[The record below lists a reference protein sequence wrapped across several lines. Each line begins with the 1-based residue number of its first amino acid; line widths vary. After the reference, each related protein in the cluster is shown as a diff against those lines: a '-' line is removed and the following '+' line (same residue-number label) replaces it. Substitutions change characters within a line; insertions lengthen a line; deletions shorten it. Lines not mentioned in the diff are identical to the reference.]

1 MTRYFI
7 TFITLLMALATLPS
21 HAQELTKAE
30 MASIRAA
37 YRAAKERVELNN
49 HAQEQDVPRSD
60 MEIVSHYVIPGC
72 GPTEEV
78 IHYYFT
84 LGEDPVLG
92 TPVYNIYFI
101 TRTYNVAA
109 RKFYQ
114 EYLFGDEESG
124 LLFFF
129 QSNDALD
136 GSSDEIRF
144 QSNDALDG
152 STDEI
157 RYYYSKNGIHKSI
170 NGTAE
175 LDEIFASRR
184 ADELKT
190 AFTHLLNQDY

>member
-1 MTRYFI
+1 MTRFFI
-7 TFITLLMALATLPS
+7 PFIVLWVVLTTMPS
-21 HAQELTKAE
+21 HAQEVTKAE
-30 MASIRAA
+30 MVSIRAA
-37 YRAAKERVELNN
+37 YSAAKEQVERNS
-49 HAQEQDVPRSD
+49 HAQEQDEPRSD

-92 TPVYNIYFI
+92 TTYYKIYFI
-101 TRTYNVAA
+101 STSYNVAA

-114 EYLFGDEESG
+114 EFLFGEKESD

-136 GSSDEIRF
+136 GS
-144 QSNDALDG
+144 
-152 STDEI
+152 TDET
-157 RYYYSKNGIHKSI
+157 RYYYGKSGVHKSI
-170 NGTAE
+170 KGTAE
-175 LDEIFASRR
+175 LDEVFAARK

-190 AFTHLLNQDY
+190 AFNLLMNQDY

>member
-21 HAQELTKAE
+21 QAQELTKAE

-72 GPTEEV
+72 GPTQEV

-114 EYLFGDEESG
+114 EYLFGEEESG

-136 GSSDEIRF
+136 GGTDETRF
-144 QSNDALDG
+144 QSNGALDG

-190 AFTHLLNQDY
+190 AFTHLMNQDY

>member
-7 TFITLLMALATLPS
+7 TFIMLMLALMTMTS
-21 HAQELTKAE
+21 RAQEVTKAE

-37 YRAAKERVELNN
+37 YSAAKEKIEFNS
-49 HAQEQDVPRSD
+49 HAQEQNVPRSD

-72 GPTEEV
+72 GPTEEI

-84 LGEDPVLG
+84 LDEDLVLG
-92 TPVYNIYFI
+92 TPYYKLYFI
-101 TRTYNVAA
+101 STSYNVAA

-114 EYLFGDEESG
+114 EFLFSEDESQ

-136 GSSDEIRF
+136 G
-144 QSNDALDG
+144 G
-152 STDEI
+152 TDET
-157 RYYYSKNGIHKSI
+157 RYYYGKQGVHKSI

-175 LDEIFASRR
+175 LDEVFAARK

-190 AFTHLLNQDY
+190 AFTHLMNRDY

>member
-1 MTRYFI
+1 MTRAVI
-7 TFITLLMALATLPS
+7 TFIVLLMAIAAVPA
-21 HAQELTKAE
+21 HAQEVTKAE
-30 MASIRAA
+30 MTSIRSA
-37 YRAAKERVELNN
+37 YSAAKEQIERNSR
-49 HAQEQDVPRSD
+49 AQEQNVPRND
-60 MEIVSHYVIPGC
+60 MEIVSHYVVPGC

-84 LGEDPVLG
+84 LGEGPVLG

-129 QSNDALD
+129 Q
-136 GSSDEIRF
+136 GT
-144 QSNDALDG
+144 DALDG
-152 STDEI
+152 STDET

-170 NGTAE
+170 KGTAE
-175 LDEIFASRR
+175 LDEVFAARK

-190 AFTHLLNQDY
+190 AFTLLMNQNY

>member
-7 TFITLLMALATLPS
+7 TFITLLMALATLPLQ
-21 HAQELTKAE
+21 AQELTKAE

-101 TRTYNVAA
+101 TRTYNIAA

-136 GSSDEIRF
+136 GSTDETRF

-190 AFTHLLNQDY
+190 AFTHLMNVDY

>member
-7 TFITLLMALATLPS
+7 TFITLLMALATLPLQ
-21 HAQELTKAE
+21 AQELTKDE

-101 TRTYNVAA
+101 TRTYNIAA

-114 EYLFGDEESG
+114 EYLFGEEESG

-136 GSSDEIRF
+136 GSTDETRF

-152 STDEI
+152 STDET

-170 NGTAE
+170 QGTAE
-175 LDEIFASRR
+175 LDEVFASRR

-190 AFTHLLNQDY
+190 AFTHLMNVDY

>member
-1 MTRYFI
+1 MTRFFI
-7 TFITLLMALATLPS
+7 PFIVLWVVLTTMPS
-21 HAQELTKAE
+21 HAQEVTKAE

-37 YRAAKERVELNN
+37 YSAAKEQVERNS
-49 HAQEQDVPRSD
+49 HAQEQDEPRSD

-92 TPVYNIYFI
+92 TTYYKIYFI
-101 TRTYNVAA
+101 STSYNVAA

-114 EYLFGDEESG
+114 EFLFGEEESD

-136 GSSDEIRF
+136 GS
-144 QSNDALDG
+144 
-152 STDEI
+152 TDET
-157 RYYYSKNGIHKSI
+157 RYYYGKSGVHKSI
-170 NGTAE
+170 MGTAE
-175 LDEIFASRR
+175 LDEVFAARK

-190 AFTHLLNQDY
+190 AFNLLMNQDY

>member
-1 MTRYFI
+1 MTRFQM
-7 TFITLLMALATLPS
+7 TFIVLLMALTAVQA
-21 HAQELTKAE
+21 HAQDVTKAE

-37 YRAAKERVELNN
+37 YSAAKERIELNS
-49 HAQEQDVPRSD
+49 HAQEQNVPRND

-84 LGEDPVLG
+84 LDEDPVLG
-92 TPVYNIYFI
+92 TPMYNIYFI
-101 TRTYNVAA
+101 TRSYNVAA

-114 EYLFGDEESG
+114 EFLFSEDGSD

-136 GSSDEIRF
+136 G
-144 QSNDALDG
+144 G
-152 STDEI
+152 TDET

-170 NGTAE
+170 KGTAE
-175 LDEIFASRR
+175 LDEVFTTRLAT
-184 ADELKT
+184 ELSN
-190 AFTHLLNQDY
+190 AFTLLMNKDY

>member
-21 HAQELTKAE
+21 HAQELTKDE

-101 TRTYNVAA
+101 TRTYNIAA

-114 EYLFGDEESG
+114 EYLFGEEESG

-136 GSSDEIRF
+136 GS
-144 QSNDALDG
+144 
-152 STDEI
+152 TDET

-170 NGTAE
+170 QGTAE
-175 LDEIFASRR
+175 LDEVFASRR